1 MALWKYFKREVKT
14 PLPSPT
20 GSLSSAISSGG
31 IVAANKEVQR
41 VMDTINDGTLL
52 KRGPYEHFDDEERAQ
67 IGRYAAD
74 HGVAAAV
81 RHYQKLF
88 PTRKVKESSV
98 RTWRNNYLRDL
109 QIRKEEGREMVVKK
123 LPYKKRGRPL
133 LLGDYLDEQLRAYV
147 AEIRQIGLVVN
158 TSVLIA
164 AAKGLVL
171 HHDSNWLRENGGHL
185 ELSTHWA
192 KGRLRKLGF
201 SKRRVTTKAS
211 LTSVDFEERKA
222 QFVFDAQAIIELE
235 EIPDDLVVNWDQ
247 TGIHYVPVSDWT
259 MEKVGAKRVEIVG
272 ANDKRQIT
280 AVFAG
285 TMSGEFLPPQLI
297 YQGKTPKCLPPL
309 DSIPSDWDITFTEN
323 HWANETTVMRYLE
336 KILFPY
342 FEAKRAELQL
352 SADYP
357 CLVVF
362 DRFRGQCT
370 PRINSM
376 LKKRHIYIVM
386 VPANCTDRLQPLDIS
401 VNKAVKAFLR
411 SQFQDWYATCMCQQ
425 MRLRSDEKQPL
436 VPVDLKMSIV
446 KPLGVQWMLNVYKYM
461 TSRPDIIKNGF
472 RKCGI
477 KDD

>member
-20 GSLSSAISSGG
+20 GNLSSAISSGG
-31 IVAANKEVQR
+31 IVATNREVQR
-41 VMDTINDGTLL
+41 VMDKSNDGTLL

-67 IGRYAAD
+67 IGRYTAD

-133 LLGDYLDEQLRAYV
+133 LLGDYLDGKLRAYV
-147 AEIRQIGLVVN
+147 EEIRQMGLVVN

-171 HHDSNWLRENGGHL
+171 HYDSNWLRENGGHL

-201 SKRRVTTKAS
+201 SKRRLITKAS
-211 LTSVDFEERKA
+211 ITSVDFEERKA
-222 QFVFDAQAIIELE
+222 QFVFDAQAIIGLE
-235 EIPDDLVVNWDQ
+235 EIPDNLVVNWDQ

-309 DSIPSDWDITFTEN
+309 DSIPSDWDITFTKN
-323 HWANETTVMRYLE
+323 H
-336 KILFPY
+336 
-342 FEAKRAELQL
+342 
-352 SADYP
+352 
-357 CLVVF
+357 
-362 DRFRGQCT
+362 
-370 PRINSM
+370 
-376 LKKRHIYIVM
+376 
-386 VPANCTDRLQPLDIS
+386 
-401 VNKAVKAFLR
+401 
-411 SQFQDWYATCMCQQ
+411 
-425 MRLRSDEKQPL
+425 
-436 VPVDLKMSIV
+436 
-446 KPLGVQWMLNVYKYM
+446 
-461 TSRPDIIKNGF
+461 
-472 RKCGI
+472 
-477 KDD
+477 